1 MLKKTKL
8 FTHAVKSIDEET
20 RQATF
25 VISTD
30 EKDRMGEVVEQS
42 WDLENYKKNPIV
54 LFGHDP
60 SKPGYVL
67 GKATEIVAD
76 KDGDK
81 NITLGTVQ
89 FAEEGTSQDADTVW
103 KLVKQGIL
111 RTVSVGFIPH
121 TFKKLDED
129 GETDVLA
136 DNELL
141 EFSIV
146 PIPANPSAVALALGD
161 GSIEEK
167 DAKYML
173 KAYRQEATFIEKSLC
188 DIMTSNKT
196 DGNSKSRKEDGI
208 MSDEDIAKIAEA
220 VGTAVSEAIAPKL
233 DEILAK
239 VSDEEGDS
247 EDKPEEE
254 PAEEP
259 MESEGNELAEDD
271 KPEDDESDDESDDD
285 EDKEKEK
292 SIAKS
297 EQVDEDGAF
306 DENEELDEEAEKSFL
321 ADLEKEYQEQN
332 NA

>member
-30 EKDRMGEVVEQS
+30 EVDRTGEVVEQS
-42 WDLENYKKNPIV
+42 WNLENYKKNPIV

-121 TFKKLDED
+121 TFKKLSED
-129 GETDVLA
+129 DDTDVLA

-173 KAYRQEATFIEKSLC
+173 KAYKSEAEYIEKSLC
-188 DIMTSNKT
+188 DIMTTNKT
-196 DGNSKSRKEDGI
+196 DGNSKIRKEDGI
-208 MSDEDIAKIAEA
+208 MSDDDIAKIAEA
-220 VGTAVSEAIAPKL
+220 VGTAVSEAISPKL
-233 DEILAK
+233 DEILGK
-239 VSDEEGDS
+239 LDEGKGE
-247 EDKPEEE
+247 EKPEEE
-254 PAEEP
+254 PAEEEP
-259 MESEGNELAEDD
+259 VVSDDNELAEDEDIPEDDESED
-271 KPEDDESDDESDDD
+271 KPEDDD
-285 EDKEKEK
+285 EDDEKEK

-297 EQVDEDGAF
+297 EQIDEDGAF

-321 ADLEKEYQEQN
+321 ADLEKEYKSLSE
-332 NA
+332 

>member
-8 FTHAVKSIDEET
+8 FTHAVKSIDEEA
-20 RQATF
+20 RKATF

-30 EKDRMGEVVEQS
+30 EIDRTGEVVEQS

-54 LFGHDP
+54 LFGHDA

-89 FAEEGTSQDADTVW
+89 FAEEGTSEDADTVW

-121 TFKKLDED
+121 TFKKLADD
-129 GETDVLA
+129 DDTDVLA

-173 KAYRQEATFIEKSLC
+173 KTYKSEAEYIEKSLC
-188 DIMTSNKT
+188 DIMASSKT
-196 DGNSKSRKEDGI
+196 DGNSNSRKEEGI

-220 VGTAVSEAIAPKL
+220 VGTAVSEAITPKL

-239 VSDEEGDS
+239 VSDEGEGG
-247 EDKPEEE
+247 KPADE
-254 PAEEP
+254 PADEKP
-259 MESEGNELAEDD
+259 ADEGNEENGDM
-271 KPEDDESDDESDDD
+271 K
-285 EDKEKEK
+285 K

-297 EQVDEDGAF
+297 EQEDEDGAF
-306 DENEELDEEAEKSFL
+306 DENEELDEEAEKAFREE
-321 ADLEKEYQEQN
+321 LEKEYKSLSE
-332 NA
+332 

>member
-8 FTHAVKSIDEET
+8 FTHAVKSIDEEA
-20 RQATF
+20 RKATF

-30 EKDRMGEVVEQS
+30 EKDRTGEVVEQS

-54 LFGHDP
+54 LFGHDA

-67 GKATEIVAD
+67 GKATEIVSD

-89 FAEEGTSQDADTVW
+89 FAEEGTSEDADTVW

-121 TFKKLDED
+121 TFKKLADD
-129 GETDVLA
+129 DNTDVLA

-173 KAYRQEATFIEKSLC
+173 KTYKSEAEYIEKSLC
-188 DIMTSNKT
+188 DIMASSKT
-196 DGNSKSRKEDGI
+196 DGNSNSRKEKGI

-220 VGTAVSEAIAPKL
+220 VGTAVSEAITPKL

-239 VSDEEGDS
+239 VSNEGEDEKPADETADEKPADEG
-247 EDKPEEE
+247 KEE
-254 PAEEP
+254 
-259 MESEGNELAEDD
+259 NDD
-271 KPEDDESDDESDDD
+271 K
-285 EDKEKEK
+285 KK
-292 SIAKS
+292 SVAKS
-297 EQVDEDGAF
+297 EQDDEDGAF
-306 DENEELDEEAEKSFL
+306 DENEELDEEAEKAFREE
-321 ADLEKEYQEQN
+321 LEKEYKSLSEQRKGN
-332 NA
+332 L

>member
-8 FTHAVKSIDEET
+8 YTHAVKSIDEET

-30 EKDRMGEVVEQS
+30 EIDRTGEVVEQS
-42 WDLENYKKNPIV
+42 WNLENYKKNPIV

-67 GKATEIVAD
+67 GKATEIIAD

-121 TFKKLDED
+121 TFKKLSDD
-129 GETDVLA
+129 DDTDVLA

-173 KAYRQEATFIEKSLC
+173 KAYKQEATFIEKALC
-188 DIMTSNKT
+188 DIMTTNKT
-196 DGNSKSRKEDGI
+196 DGNSNSRKEDGI
-208 MSDEDIAKIAEA
+208 MSDDDIAKIAEA
-220 VGTAVSEAIAPKL
+220 VGTAVSEAISPKL
-233 DEILAK
+233 DEILGK
-239 VSDEEGDS
+239 LDEGEG

-254 PAEEP
+254 QPLEEEP
-259 MESEGNELAEDD
+259 VVDDNELAEPEE
-271 KPEDDESDDESDDD
+271 KPEDDESEDDSEEDD
-285 EDKEKEK
+285 EDDEKEK

-297 EQVDEDGAF
+297 EQIDEDGAF
-306 DENEELDEEAEKSFL
+306 DENEELDEEAEKAFL
-321 ADLEKEYQEQN
+321 ADLEEEYKSLSE
-332 NA
+332 

>member
-8 FTHAVKSIDEET
+8 FTHAVKSIDEEA
-20 RQATF
+20 RKATF

-30 EKDRMGEVVEQS
+30 EKDRTGEVVEQS

-54 LFGHDP
+54 LFGHDA

-67 GKATEIVAD
+67 GKATEIVSD
-76 KDGDK
+76 KDGNK

-89 FAEEGTSQDADTVW
+89 FAEEGTSEDADTVW

-121 TFKKLDED
+121 TFKKLADD
-129 GETDVLA
+129 DDTDVLA

-173 KAYRQEATFIEKSLC
+173 KTYKSEAEYIEKSLC
-188 DIMTSNKT
+188 DIMASSKT
-196 DGNSKSRKEDGI
+196 DGNSNSRKEEGI
-208 MSDEDIAKIAEA
+208 MSDDDIAKIAEA
-220 VGTAVSEAIAPKL
+220 VGTAVSEAITPKL

-239 VSDEEGDS
+239 VSDEG
-247 EDKPEEE
+247 EDEKPADE
-254 PAEEP
+254 PADEKP
-259 MESEGNELAEDD
+259 ADEGNEENDD
-271 KPEDDESDDESDDD
+271 MN
-285 EDKEKEK
+285 K

-297 EQVDEDGAF
+297 EQEDEDGAF
-306 DENEELDEEAEKSFL
+306 DENEELDEEAEKAFREE
-321 ADLEKEYQEQN
+321 LEKEYKSLSE
-332 NA
+332 

>member
-60 SKPGYVL
+60 SKPGYVV
-67 GKATEIVAD
+67 GRATEIVAD

-89 FAEEGTSQDADTVW
+89 FAEEGTSDDADTVW

-121 TFKKLDED
+121 TFKTLDD
-129 GETDVLA
+129 DDETDVLA

-146 PIPANPSAVALALGD
+146 PIPANPSAVALAMND

-173 KAYRQEATFIEKSLC
+173 KTYRAEAEYIEKSLC
-188 DIMTSNKT
+188 DIMTPKKT
-196 DGNSKSRKEDGI
+196 DATINKGVKA
-208 MSDEDIAKIAEA
+208 MSDEDIAKIAET
-220 VGTAVSEAIAPKL
+220 VGVAVSEAIAPKL
-233 DEILAK
+233 DEILEK
-239 VSDEEGDS
+239 ISDNGD
-247 EDKPEEE
+247 EEE
-254 PAEEP
+254 PADEPTEEP
-259 MESEGNELAEDD
+259 TDGEDEPIEMAD
-271 KPEDDESDDESDDD
+271 DNADEQPEDDED
-285 EDKEKEK
+285 EDGEDEKEK

-297 EQVDEDGAF
+297 EQNDDDGAF
-306 DENEELDEEAEKSFL
+306 DENEELDEQAEKEFV
-321 ADLEKEYQEQN
+321 AELEKEYKTLSE
-332 NA
+332 

>member
-8 FTHAVKSIDEET
+8 FTHAVKSIDEEA
-20 RQATF
+20 RKATF

-30 EKDRMGEVVEQS
+30 EKDRTGEVVEQS

-54 LFGHDP
+54 LFGHDA

-67 GKATEIVAD
+67 GKATEIVSD
-76 KDGDK
+76 KDGNK

-89 FAEEGTSQDADTVW
+89 FAEEGTSEDADTVW

-121 TFKKLDED
+121 TFKKLADD
-129 GETDVLA
+129 DDTDVLA

-173 KAYRQEATFIEKSLC
+173 KTYKSEAEYIEKSLC
-188 DIMTSNKT
+188 DIMASSKT
-196 DGNSKSRKEDGI
+196 DGNSNSRKEEGI

-220 VGTAVSEAIAPKL
+220 VGTAVSEAITPKL

-239 VSDEEGDS
+239 VSDEGEG
-247 EDKPEEE
+247 EKPADKPVDEK
-254 PAEEP
+254 PAD
-259 MESEGNELAEDD
+259 EGNEENDD
-271 KPEDDESDDESDDD
+271 MK
-285 EDKEKEK
+285 K

-297 EQVDEDGAF
+297 EQEDEDGAF
-306 DENEELDEEAEKSFL
+306 DENEELDEEAEKAFREE
-321 ADLEKEYQEQN
+321 LEKEYKSLSE
-332 NA
+332 

>member
-8 FTHAVKSIDEET
+8 FTHAVKSIDEEA
-20 RQATF
+20 RKATF

-30 EKDRMGEVVEQS
+30 EKDRTGEVVEQS

-54 LFGHDP
+54 LFGHDA

-67 GKATEIVAD
+67 GKATEIVSD
-76 KDGDK
+76 KDGNK
-81 NITLGTVQ
+81 NVTLGTVQ
-89 FAEEGTSQDADTVW
+89 FAEEGTSEDADTVW

-121 TFKKLDED
+121 TFKKLADD
-129 GETDVLA
+129 DDTDVLA

-173 KAYRQEATFIEKSLC
+173 KTYKSEAEYIEKSLC
-188 DIMTSNKT
+188 DIMASSKT
-196 DGNSKSRKEDGI
+196 DGNSNSRKEKGI

-220 VGTAVSEAIAPKL
+220 VGTAVSEAITPKL

-239 VSDEEGDS
+239 VSNEGEDE
-247 EDKPEEE
+247 KPADE
-254 PAEEP
+254 PVDEKPAD
-259 MESEGNELAEDD
+259 EGNEENDD
-271 KPEDDESDDESDDD
+271 MK
-285 EDKEKEK
+285 K
-292 SIAKS
+292 SVAKS
-297 EQVDEDGAF
+297 EQEDEDGAF
-306 DENEELDEEAEKSFL
+306 DENEELDEESEKAFREE
-321 ADLEKEYQEQN
+321 LEKEYKSLSE
-332 NA
+332 

>member
-8 FTHAVKSIDEET
+8 FTHAVKSIDEEA
-20 RQATF
+20 RKATF

-89 FAEEGTSQDADTVW
+89 FAEEGTSEDADTVW

-121 TFKKLDED
+121 TFKKLSDD
-129 GETDVLA
+129 DDTDVLA

-167 DAKYML
+167 DAKFML
-173 KAYRQEATFIEKSLC
+173 KTYKSEAEYIEKSLC
-188 DIMTSNKT
+188 DIMASSKT
-196 DGNSKSRKEDGI
+196 DGNSNSRKEEGI
-208 MSDEDIAKIAEA
+208 MSDDDIAKIAEA

-239 VSDEEGDS
+239 VSDDEG
-247 EDKPEEE
+247 EDENPADE
-254 PAEEP
+254 PADEKP
-259 MESEGNELAEDD
+259 ADEGNELAEDSE
-271 KPEDDESDDESDDD
+271 KPDDEEGDEEDD
-285 EDKEKEK
+285 DKKK
-292 SIAKS
+292 SVAKS
-297 EQVDEDGAF
+297 EQDDEDGAF
-306 DENEELDEEAEKSFL
+306 DENEELDEEAEKAFREE
-321 ADLEKEYQEQN
+321 LEKDYKSLSE
-332 NA
+332 

>member
-8 FTHAVKSIDEET
+8 FTHAVKSIDEEA
-20 RQATF
+20 RKATF

-30 EKDRMGEVVEQS
+30 EKDRTGEVVEQS

-54 LFGHDP
+54 LFGHDA

-67 GKATEIVAD
+67 GKATEIVSD
-76 KDGDK
+76 KDGNK

-89 FAEEGTSQDADTVW
+89 FAEEGTSEDADTVW

-121 TFKKLDED
+121 TFKKLADD
-129 GETDVLA
+129 DDTDVLA

-173 KAYRQEATFIEKSLC
+173 KTYKSEAEYIEKSLC
-188 DIMTSNKT
+188 DIMASSKT
-196 DGNSKSRKEDGI
+196 DGNSNSRKEKGI

-220 VGTAVSEAIAPKL
+220 VGTAVSEAITPKL

-239 VSDEEGDS
+239 VSDEGEG
-247 EDKPEEE
+247 EKPADE
-254 PAEEP
+254 PVDEKPAD
-259 MESEGNELAEDD
+259 EGNEENDD
-271 KPEDDESDDESDDD
+271 TK
-285 EDKEKEK
+285 K
-292 SIAKS
+292 SVAKS
-297 EQVDEDGAF
+297 KQDDEDGAF
-306 DENEELDEEAEKSFL
+306 DENEELDEEAEKAFREE
-321 ADLEKEYQEQN
+321 LEKEYKSLSE
-332 NA
+332 

>member
-8 FTHAVKSIDEET
+8 FTHAVKSIDEEA
-20 RQATF
+20 RKATF

-30 EKDRMGEVVEQS
+30 EKDRTGEVVEQS

-54 LFGHDP
+54 LFGHDA

-67 GKATEIVAD
+67 GKATEIVSD
-76 KDGDK
+76 KDGNK

-89 FAEEGTSQDADTVW
+89 FAEEGTSEDADTVW

-121 TFKKLDED
+121 TFKKLADD
-129 GETDVLA
+129 DDTDVLA

-173 KAYRQEATFIEKSLC
+173 KTYKSEAEYIEKSLC
-188 DIMTSNKT
+188 DIMASSKT
-196 DGNSKSRKEDGI
+196 DGNSNSRKEEGI

-220 VGTAVSEAIAPKL
+220 VGTAVSEAITPKL

-239 VSDEEGDS
+239 VSNDEGEG
-247 EDKPEEE
+247 EKPADE
-254 PAEEP
+254 PADEKP
-259 MESEGNELAEDD
+259 ADEGNEENDD
-271 KPEDDESDDESDDD
+271 MK
-285 EDKEKEK
+285 K

-297 EQVDEDGAF
+297 EQEDEDGAF
-306 DENEELDEEAEKSFL
+306 DENEELDEEAEKAFREE
-321 ADLEKEYQEQN
+321 LEKEYKSLSE
-332 NA
+332 

>member
-8 FTHAVKSIDEET
+8 FTHAVKSIDEEA
-20 RQATF
+20 RKATF

-60 SKPGYVL
+60 SKPSYVL

-81 NITLGTVQ
+81 NVTLGTVQ
-89 FAEEGTSQDADTVW
+89 FAEEGTSEDADTVW

-121 TFKKLDED
+121 TFKKLADD
-129 GETDVLA
+129 DDTDVLA

-173 KAYRQEATFIEKSLC
+173 KTYKSEAEYIEKSLC
-188 DIMTSNKT
+188 DIMASSKT
-196 DGNSKSRKEDGI
+196 DGNSNSRKEEGI
-208 MSDEDIAKIAEA
+208 MSDDDIAKIAEA

-239 VSDEEGDS
+239 VSDDEG
-247 EDKPEEE
+247 EEE
-254 PAEEP
+254 KPADEP
-259 MESEGNELAEDD
+259 ADEKPADEGNELAEDSE
-271 KPEDDESDDESDDD
+271 KPDDEEGDEEDD
-285 EDKEKEK
+285 DKKK
-292 SIAKS
+292 SVAKS
-297 EQVDEDGAF
+297 EQEDEDGAF
-306 DENEELDEEAEKSFL
+306 DENEELDEEAEKAFREE
-321 ADLEKEYQEQN
+321 LEKDYKSLSE
-332 NA
+332 

>member
-8 FTHAVKSIDEET
+8 FTHAVKSIDEEK

-42 WDLENYKKNPIV
+42 WQLDNYKKNPIV

-60 SKPGYVL
+60 SKPGYVVGRAL
-67 GKATEIVAD
+67 EIKSD
-76 KDGDK
+76 KDGEK

-89 FAEEGTSQDADTVW
+89 FAEEGTSDDADTVW

-121 TFKKLDED
+121 TFKTLDD
-129 GETDVLA
+129 DNETDVLA

-146 PIPANPSAVALALGD
+146 PIPANPSAVALAMND

-167 DAKYML
+167 DAKFML
-173 KAYRQEATFIEKSLC
+173 KTYKAEASYIEKSLC
-188 DIMTSNKT
+188 DTIGAKKT
-196 DGNSKSRKEDGI
+196 DATTTKQEGDKA
-208 MSDEDIAKIAEA
+208 MSDEDIAKVAEA
-220 VGTAVSEAIAPKL
+220 VGVAVSEAIAPKL
-233 DEILAK
+233 DEILEK
-239 VSDEEGDS
+239 ISDDNGD
-247 EDKPEEE
+247 EDKPEDEPTDEPEE
-254 PAEEP
+254 MANEP
-259 MESEGNELAEDD
+259 VADE
-271 KPEDDESDDESDDD
+271 PEDDD
-285 EDKEKEK
+285 EDDDKDDKEK

-297 EQVDEDGAF
+297 EQNDEDGAF
-306 DENEELDEEAEKSFL
+306 DENEELDEEAEKQFV
-321 ADLEKEYQEQN
+321 AELEKEYQALSE
-332 NA
+332 

>member
-81 NITLGTVQ
+81 NVTLGTVQ

-121 TFKKLDED
+121 TFKKLDGDE
-129 GETDVLA
+129 ETDVLA

-173 KAYRQEATFIEKSLC
+173 KAYKTEASFIEKSLC
-188 DIMTSNKT
+188 DIMASNKT

-239 VSDEEGDS
+239 VSDEG

-254 PAEEP
+254 TPEEEP
-259 MESEGNELAEDD
+259 MAEDNELADD
-271 KPEDDESDDESDDD
+271 AEKPEEDTDGDEADDD
-285 EDKEKEK
+285 DEKEK

>member
-8 FTHAVKSIDEET
+8 FTHAVKSIDEEA
-20 RQATF
+20 RKATF

-30 EKDRMGEVVEQS
+30 EKDRTGEVVEQS

-54 LFGHDP
+54 LFGHDA

-67 GKATEIVAD
+67 GKATEIVSD

-89 FAEEGTSQDADTVW
+89 FAEEGTSEDADTVW

-121 TFKKLDED
+121 TFKKLADD
-129 GETDVLA
+129 DDTDVLA

-173 KAYRQEATFIEKSLC
+173 KTYKSEAEYIEKSLC
-188 DIMTSNKT
+188 DIMASSKT
-196 DGNSKSRKEDGI
+196 DGNSNSRKEKGI
-208 MSDEDIAKIAEA
+208 MSDDDIAKIAEA
-220 VGTAVSEAIAPKL
+220 VGTAVSEAITPKL

-239 VSDEEGDS
+239 VSNEGEDE
-247 EDKPEEE
+247 KPADE
-254 PAEEP
+254 PADEKP
-259 MESEGNELAEDD
+259 ADEGNKLAEDSK
-271 KPEDDESDDESDDD
+271 KPNDEKGDEDD
-285 EDKEKEK
+285 DKKK
-292 SIAKS
+292 SVAKS
-297 EQVDEDGAF
+297 EQDDEDGAF
-306 DENEELDEEAEKSFL
+306 DENEELDEEAEKAFREE
-321 ADLEKEYQEQN
+321 LEKDYKSLSE
-332 NA
+332 

>member
-8 FTHAVKSIDEET
+8 FTHAVKSIDEEA

-30 EKDRMGEVVEQS
+30 EIDRSGEVVEQS

-67 GKATEIVAD
+67 GKATEIVSD

-89 FAEEGTSQDADTVW
+89 FAEEGTSEDADTVW

-121 TFKKLDED
+121 TFKKLDND
-129 GETDVLA
+129 DQTDVLA

-146 PIPANPSAVALALGD
+146 PIPANPSAVALALND

-173 KAYRQEATFIEKSLC
+173 KAYKSEASYLEKSLC
-188 DIMTSNKT
+188 DIMDANKT
-196 DGNSKSRKEDGI
+196 DGNSKSRKEEGNT

-233 DEILAK
+233 DEILSK
-239 VSDEEGDS
+239 IDS
-247 EDKPEEE
+247 NEEDKPEETPE
-254 PAEEP
+254 DEP
-259 MESEGNELAEDD
+259 MAEDNELAEDEE
-271 KPEDDESDDESDDD
+271 KPEDDEAEGDDEDDD
-285 EDKEKEK
+285 EDDDKEK

-297 EQVDEDGAF
+297 EQIDEDGAF
-306 DENEELDEEAEKSFL
+306 DENEELGEEEEKAFIAE
-321 ADLEKEYQEQN
+321 LEKDYQTLSE
-332 NA
+332 

>member
-8 FTHAVKSIDEET
+8 FTHAVKSIDEEA
-20 RQATF
+20 RKATF

-30 EKDRMGEVVEQS
+30 EKDRTGEVVEQS

-54 LFGHDP
+54 LFGHDA

-67 GKATEIVAD
+67 GKATEIVSD
-76 KDGDK
+76 KDGNK

-89 FAEEGTSQDADTVW
+89 FAEEGTSEDADTVW

-121 TFKKLDED
+121 TFKKLADD
-129 GETDVLA
+129 DDTDVLA

-173 KAYRQEATFIEKSLC
+173 KTYKSEAEYIEKSLC
-188 DIMTSNKT
+188 DIMASSKT
-196 DGNSKSRKEDGI
+196 DGNSNSRKEKGI

-220 VGTAVSEAIAPKL
+220 VGTAVSEAITPKL

-239 VSDEEGDS
+239 VSDEGEG
-247 EDKPEEE
+247 EKPADE
-254 PAEEP
+254 PVDEKPAD
-259 MESEGNELAEDD
+259 EGNEENDD
-271 KPEDDESDDESDDD
+271 TK
-285 EDKEKEK
+285 K
-292 SIAKS
+292 SVAKS
-297 EQVDEDGAF
+297 KQDDEDGAF
-306 DENEELDEEAEKSFL
+306 DENEELDEEAEKAFREE
-321 ADLEKEYQEQN
+321 LEKEYKSLSEQRKGN
-332 NA
+332 L

>member
-8 FTHAVKSIDEET
+8 FTHAVKSIDEEA
-20 RQATF
+20 RKATF

-30 EKDRMGEVVEQS
+30 EKDRTGEVVEQS

-54 LFGHDP
+54 LFGHDA

-67 GKATEIVAD
+67 GKATEIVSD
-76 KDGDK
+76 KDGNK

-89 FAEEGTSQDADTVW
+89 FAEEGTSEDADTVW

-121 TFKKLDED
+121 TFKKLADD
-129 GETDVLA
+129 DDTDVLA

-173 KAYRQEATFIEKSLC
+173 KTYKSEAEYIEKSLC
-188 DIMTSNKT
+188 DIMASSKT
-196 DGNSKSRKEDGI
+196 DGNSNSRKEEGI

-220 VGTAVSEAIAPKL
+220 VGTAVSEAITPKL

-239 VSDEEGDS
+239 VSDEGEG
-247 EDKPEEE
+247 EKPADE
-254 PAEEP
+254 PADEKP
-259 MESEGNELAEDD
+259 ADEGNEENDD
-271 KPEDDESDDESDDD
+271 MK
-285 EDKEKEK
+285 K

-297 EQVDEDGAF
+297 EQEDEDGAF
-306 DENEELDEEAEKSFL
+306 DENEELDEEAEKAFREE
-321 ADLEKEYQEQN
+321 LEKEYKSLSE
-332 NA
+332 

>member
-8 FTHAVKSIDEET
+8 FTHAVKSIDEEA
-20 RQATF
+20 RKATF

-30 EKDRMGEVVEQS
+30 EIDRTGEVVEQS

-54 LFGHDP
+54 LFGHDA

-67 GKATEIVAD
+67 GKATEIVSD

-89 FAEEGTSQDADTVW
+89 FAEEGTSEDADTVW

-121 TFKKLDED
+121 TFKKLADD
-129 GETDVLA
+129 DDTDVLA

-173 KAYRQEATFIEKSLC
+173 KTYKSEAEYIEKSLC
-188 DIMTSNKT
+188 DIMASSKT
-196 DGNSKSRKEDGI
+196 DGNSNSRKEEGI

-220 VGTAVSEAIAPKL
+220 VGTAVSEAITPKL

-239 VSDEEGDS
+239 VSDEGEG
-247 EDKPEEE
+247 EKPADKPVDEK
-254 PAEEP
+254 PAD
-259 MESEGNELAEDD
+259 EGNEENDD
-271 KPEDDESDDESDDD
+271 MK
-285 EDKEKEK
+285 K

-297 EQVDEDGAF
+297 EQEDEDGAF
-306 DENEELDEEAEKSFL
+306 DENEELDEEAEKAFREE
-321 ADLEKEYQEQN
+321 LEKEYKSLSE
-332 NA
+332 

>member
-8 FTHAVKSIDEET
+8 FTHAVKSIDEEA
-20 RQATF
+20 RKATF

-30 EKDRMGEVVEQS
+30 EKDRTGEVVEQS

-54 LFGHDP
+54 LFGHDA

-67 GKATEIVAD
+67 GKATEIVSD

-89 FAEEGTSQDADTVW
+89 FAEEGTSEDADTVW

-121 TFKKLDED
+121 TFKKLADD
-129 GETDVLA
+129 DDTDVLA

-173 KAYRQEATFIEKSLC
+173 KTYKSEAEYIEKSLC
-188 DIMTSNKT
+188 DIMASSKT
-196 DGNSKSRKEDGI
+196 DGNSNSRKEKGI

-220 VGTAVSEAIAPKL
+220 VGTAVSEAITPKL

-239 VSDEEGDS
+239 VSDEGEG
-247 EDKPEEE
+247 EKPADE
-254 PAEEP
+254 PVDEKPAD
-259 MESEGNELAEDD
+259 EGNEENDD
-271 KPEDDESDDESDDD
+271 MK
-285 EDKEKEK
+285 K

-297 EQVDEDGAF
+297 EQEDEDGAF
-306 DENEELDEEAEKSFL
+306 DENEELDEEAEKAFREE
-321 ADLEKEYQEQN
+321 LEKEYKSLSEQKGKIYEN
-332 NA
+332 SQADCQRVP

>member
-8 FTHAVKSIDEET
+8 FTHAVKSIDEEA
-20 RQATF
+20 RKATF

-30 EKDRMGEVVEQS
+30 EKDRTGEVVEQS

-54 LFGHDP
+54 LFGHDA

-67 GKATEIVAD
+67 GKATEIVSD
-76 KDGDK
+76 KDGNK

-89 FAEEGTSQDADTVW
+89 FAEEGTSEDADTVW

-121 TFKKLDED
+121 TFKKLADD
-129 GETDVLA
+129 DDTDVLA

-173 KAYRQEATFIEKSLC
+173 KTYKSEAEYIEKSLC
-188 DIMTSNKT
+188 DIMASSKT
-196 DGNSKSRKEDGI
+196 DGNSNSRKEEGI
-208 MSDEDIAKIAEA
+208 MSDDDIAKIAEA
-220 VGTAVSEAIAPKL
+220 VGTAVSEAITPKL

-239 VSDEEGDS
+239 VSNEGEDE
-247 EDKPEEE
+247 KPADE
-254 PAEEP
+254 PVDEKPAD
-259 MESEGNELAEDD
+259 EGNEENDNM
-271 KPEDDESDDESDDD
+271 K
-285 EDKEKEK
+285 K
-292 SIAKS
+292 SVAKS
-297 EQVDEDGAF
+297 EQEDEDGAF
-306 DENEELDEEAEKSFL
+306 DENEELDEEAEKAFREE
-321 ADLEKEYQEQN
+321 LEKEYKSLSE
-332 NA
+332 

>member
-8 FTHAVKSIDEET
+8 FTHAVKSIDEEK

-30 EKDRMGEVVEQS
+30 EKDRMGEIVEQS

-60 SKPGYVL
+60 SKPGYVV
-67 GKATEIVAD
+67 GRATEIVAD

-81 NITLGTVQ
+81 NITLGKVQ
-89 FAEEGTSQDADTVW
+89 FAEEGTSDDADTVW

-121 TFKKLDED
+121 TFKTLDD
-129 GETDVLA
+129 DNETDVLA

-146 PIPANPSAVALALGD
+146 PIPANPSAVALAMND

-167 DAKYML
+167 DAKFML
-173 KAYRQEATFIEKSLC
+173 KTYKAEASYLEKSLC
-188 DIMTSNKT
+188 
-196 DGNSKSRKEDGI
+196 GI
-208 MSDEDIAKIAEA
+208 MSAKKTDATSINNKGDKAMTDEEIAKIAEA
-220 VGTAVSEAIAPKL
+220 VGVAVSEAITPKL
-233 DEILAK
+233 DEILEK
-239 VSDEEGDS
+239 VSTDNGDEETPD
-247 EDKPEEE
+247 EEPTDEPEEMANE
-254 PAEEP
+254 PVADEP
-259 MESEGNELAEDD
+259 E
-271 KPEDDESDDESDDD
+271 DDD
-285 EDKEKEK
+285 EDDDKDDKEK

-297 EQVDEDGAF
+297 EQNDEDGAF
-306 DENEELDEEAEKSFL
+306 DENEELDEEAEKQFV
-321 ADLEKEYQEQN
+321 AELEKEYQSLSE
-332 NA
+332 

>member
-8 FTHAVKSIDEET
+8 FTHAVKSIDEEK

-30 EKDRMGEVVEQS
+30 EIDRTYEIVEQS
-42 WDLENYKKNPIV
+42 WQLENYKKNPIV

-60 SKPGYVL
+60 SKPGYVV
-67 GKATEIVAD
+67 GCATEIHSD

-81 NITLGTVQ
+81 NITIGTVQ
-89 FAEEGTSQDADTVW
+89 FAEEGTSSDADTVW

-121 TFKKLDED
+121 TFKASKDED
-129 GETDVLA
+129 GSEITVLA

-146 PIPANPSAVALALGD
+146 PIPANPSAVALAMND

-167 DAKYML
+167 DAKFML
-173 KAYRQEATFIEKSLC
+173 KTYKAEAQYIENSLC
-188 DIMTSNKT
+188 DTIGAKKT
-196 DGNSKSRKEDGI
+196 DATISKGAKA

-220 VGTAVSEAIAPKL
+220 VGVAVSEAIAPKL
-233 DEILAK
+233 DEILDK
-239 VSDEEGDS
+239 VSDDTS
-247 EDKPEEE
+247 
-254 PAEEP
+254 
-259 MESEGNELAEDD
+259 DD
-271 KPEDDESDDESDDD
+271 KPADEPNEPEEMANEPIADDPEDDDDD
-285 EDKEKEK
+285 DCKDGKEK

-297 EQVDEDGAF
+297 EQNDEDGAF
-306 DENEELDEEAEKSFL
+306 DENEELDEEAEKQFV
-321 ADLEKEYQEQN
+321 AELEKEYQTLSE
-332 NA
+332 

>member
-8 FTHAVKSIDEET
+8 FTHAVKSIDEEA
-20 RQATF
+20 RKATF

-30 EKDRMGEVVEQS
+30 EIDRTGEVVEQS

-54 LFGHDP
+54 LFGHDA

-89 FAEEGTSQDADTVW
+89 FAEEGTSEDADTVW

-121 TFKKLDED
+121 TFKKLADD
-129 GETDVLA
+129 DDTDVLA

-173 KAYRQEATFIEKSLC
+173 KTYKSEAEYIEKSLC
-188 DIMTSNKT
+188 DIMASSKT
-196 DGNSKSRKEDGI
+196 DGNSNSRKEEGI

-220 VGTAVSEAIAPKL
+220 VGTAVSEAITPKL

-239 VSDEEGDS
+239 VSNEGEDEKPA
-247 EDKPEEE
+247 DKPADEK
-254 PAEEP
+254 PAD
-259 MESEGNELAEDD
+259 EGNEENGDM
-271 KPEDDESDDESDDD
+271 K
-285 EDKEKEK
+285 K

-297 EQVDEDGAF
+297 EQEDEDGAF
-306 DENEELDEEAEKSFL
+306 DENEELDEEAEKAFREE
-321 ADLEKEYQEQN
+321 LEKEYKSLSE
-332 NA
+332 

>member
-8 FTHAVKSIDEET
+8 FTHAVKSIDEEA
-20 RQATF
+20 RKATF

-30 EKDRMGEVVEQS
+30 EKDRTGEVVEQS

-54 LFGHDP
+54 LFGHDA

-67 GKATEIVAD
+67 GKATEIVSD
-76 KDGDK
+76 KDGNK

-89 FAEEGTSQDADTVW
+89 FAEEGTSEDADTVW

-121 TFKKLDED
+121 TFKKLADD
-129 GETDVLA
+129 DDTDVLA

-173 KAYRQEATFIEKSLC
+173 KTYKSEAEYIEKSLC
-188 DIMTSNKT
+188 DIMASSKT
-196 DGNSKSRKEDGI
+196 DGNSNSRKEEGI

-220 VGTAVSEAIAPKL
+220 VGTAVSEAITPKL

-239 VSDEEGDS
+239 VSDEGEG
-247 EDKPEEE
+247 EKPADE
-254 PAEEP
+254 PVDEKPAD
-259 MESEGNELAEDD
+259 EGNEENDD
-271 KPEDDESDDESDDD
+271 MK
-285 EDKEKEK
+285 K

-297 EQVDEDGAF
+297 EQEDEDGAF
-306 DENEELDEEAEKSFL
+306 DENEELDEEAEKAFREE
-321 ADLEKEYQEQN
+321 LEKEYKSLSE
-332 NA
+332 

>member
-8 FTHAVKSIDEET
+8 FTHAVKSIDEEK

-60 SKPGYVL
+60 SKPGYVV
-67 GKATEIVAD
+67 GRATEIVAD

-81 NITLGTVQ
+81 NITLGKVQ
-89 FAEEGTSQDADTVW
+89 FADEGTSDDADTVW

-121 TFKKLDED
+121 TFKTLDD
-129 GETDVLA
+129 DNETDVLA

-146 PIPANPSAVALALGD
+146 PIPANPSAVALAMND

-167 DAKYML
+167 DAKFML
-173 KAYRQEATFIEKSLC
+173 KTYKAEASYLEKSLC
-188 DIMTSNKT
+188 
-196 DGNSKSRKEDGI
+196 GI
-208 MSDEDIAKIAEA
+208 MSAKKTDATTINDKGEKAMTDEDIAKIAEA
-220 VGTAVSEAIAPKL
+220 VGVAVSEAIAPKL
-233 DEILAK
+233 DEILEK
-239 VSDEEGDS
+239 VSTDNGDEETPD
-247 EDKPEEE
+247 EEPNDEPEEMANE
-254 PAEEP
+254 PVADEP
-259 MESEGNELAEDD
+259 E
-271 KPEDDESDDESDDD
+271 DDD
-285 EDKEKEK
+285 EDDDEDEKEK
-292 SIAKS
+292 SVANS
-297 EQVDEDGAF
+297 EQKDEEGAF
-306 DENEELDEEAEKSFL
+306 DENEELDEEAEKQFV
-321 ADLEKEYQEQN
+321 AELEKEYQSLSE
-332 NA
+332 

>member
-8 FTHAVKSIDEET
+8 FTHAVKSIDEEA
-20 RQATF
+20 RKATF

-30 EKDRMGEVVEQS
+30 EKDRTGEVVEQS

-67 GKATEIVAD
+67 GKATEIVSD

-89 FAEEGTSQDADTVW
+89 FAEEGTSEDADTVW

-121 TFKKLDED
+121 TFKKLADD
-129 GETDVLA
+129 DDTDVLA

-173 KAYRQEATFIEKSLC
+173 RTYKSEAEYIEKSLC
-188 DIMTSNKT
+188 DIMASSKT
-196 DGNSKSRKEDGI
+196 DGNSNSRKEEGI

-220 VGTAVSEAIAPKL
+220 VGTAVSEAITPKL

-239 VSDEEGDS
+239 VSDEG
-247 EDKPEEE
+247 EDEKPADE
-254 PAEEP
+254 PVDEKPAD
-259 MESEGNELAEDD
+259 EGNEENGDM
-271 KPEDDESDDESDDD
+271 K
-285 EDKEKEK
+285 K
-292 SIAKS
+292 SVAKS
-297 EQVDEDGAF
+297 EQEDEDGAF
-306 DENEELDEEAEKSFL
+306 DENEELDEEAEKAFREE
-321 ADLEKEYQEQN
+321 LEKEYKSLSE
-332 NA
+332 

>member
-8 FTHAVKSIDEET
+8 FTHAVKSIDEEA
-20 RQATF
+20 RKATF

-30 EKDRMGEVVEQS
+30 EKDRTGEVVEQS

-54 LFGHDP
+54 LFGHDA

-67 GKATEIVAD
+67 GKATEIVSD
-76 KDGDK
+76 KDGNK

-89 FAEEGTSQDADTVW
+89 FAEEGTSEDADTVW

-121 TFKKLDED
+121 TFKKLADD
-129 GETDVLA
+129 DDTDVLA

-173 KAYRQEATFIEKSLC
+173 KTYKSEAEYIEKSLC
-188 DIMTSNKT
+188 DIMASSKT
-196 DGNSKSRKEDGI
+196 DGNSNSRKEEGI

-220 VGTAVSEAIAPKL
+220 VGTAVSEAITPKL

-239 VSDEEGDS
+239 VSDEGEDGKPA
-247 EDKPEEE
+247 DKPVDEK
-254 PAEEP
+254 PAD
-259 MESEGNELAEDD
+259 EGNEENDD
-271 KPEDDESDDESDDD
+271 MK
-285 EDKEKEK
+285 K
-292 SIAKS
+292 SVAKS
-297 EQVDEDGAF
+297 EQEDEDGAF
-306 DENEELDEEAEKSFL
+306 DENEELDEEAEKAFREE
-321 ADLEKEYQEQN
+321 LEKEYKSLSE
-332 NA
+332 

>member
-8 FTHAVKSIDEET
+8 FTHAVKSIDEEK

-30 EKDRMGEVVEQS
+30 EIDRTYEIVEQS
-42 WDLENYKKNPIV
+42 WQLDNYKKNPIV

-60 SKPGYVL
+60 SKPGYVV
-67 GKATEIVAD
+67 GCATEIRAE

-81 NITLGTVQ
+81 NITIGTVQ
-89 FAEEGTSQDADTVW
+89 FAEEGTSSDADTVW

-121 TFKKLDED
+121 TFKASKDED
-129 GETDVLA
+129 GSEITVLA

-146 PIPANPSAVALALGD
+146 PIPANPSAVALAMTD

-167 DAKYML
+167 DAKFML
-173 KAYRQEATFIEKSLC
+173 KTYKAEAQYIENSLC
-188 DIMTSNKT
+188 DTIGAKKT
-196 DGNSKSRKEDGI
+196 DATFSKGAKA

-220 VGTAVSEAIAPKL
+220 VGVAVSEAIAPKL
-233 DEILAK
+233 DEILDK
-239 VSDEEGDS
+239 VSDDNS
-247 EDKPEEE
+247 
-254 PAEEP
+254 
-259 MESEGNELAEDD
+259 DD
-271 KPEDDESDDESDDD
+271 KPADEPNEPEQMANEPIADDPEDDDDD
-285 EDKEKEK
+285 DCKDGKEK

-297 EQVDEDGAF
+297 EQNDEDGAF
-306 DENEELDEEAEKSFL
+306 DENEELDEEAEKQFV
-321 ADLEKEYQEQN
+321 AELEKEYQILSE
-332 NA
+332 